1 MSGNRLQQV
10 INGKDIT
17 NIAKNISDREALA
30 MSLNFSAPVMKQ
42 IRDSFPADV
51 QKQGRECL
59 QKWKVKQ
66 GRAAT
71 YQALITAA
79 ENAEDQQLAD
89 SVRDIK
95 NSL

>member
-1 MSGNRLQQV
+1 MSDNRLQQV
-10 INGKDIT
+10 ISDKDIT
-17 NIAKNISDREALA
+17 NIARNVSDWEALA
-30 MSLNFSAPVMKQ
+30 IYMGFSATEMNQ
-42 IRDSFPADV
+42 LRGSFPADV

-71 YQALITAA
+71 YQALIIAA
-79 ENAEDQQLAD
+79 KDAKDQQLAD

-95 NSL
+95 KF